1 MKREG
6 IEGAREWEG
15 LAATHYENFPVGSF
29 LVPKAKRGAFRWIYA
44 FARTA
49 DDLADEARDLA
60 GLRALRASLEMA
72 LGKEVGE
79 STAFDSLTR
88 SLAGC
93 AKEHALNPK
102 HFFHLLDAFEQ
113 DLEKNRYGDTH
124 ELFAYCR
131 LSANP
136 VGRLVLELFE
146 ERGAEAFALSDQI
159 CTGLQILNH
168 LQDIRSDYVER
179 DRIYLPGDRM
189 HALGIAEEEL
199 DQDAASPA
207 LQELIRELAQTTAGL
222 FLRGHPLCDRLR
234 GRASLEIRAIFQSA
248 ALVLE
253 RLAAGGF
260 DSLRDRPK
268 VKKGD
273 MLRVLFRALR
283 KRGPSKV
290 LRQLAEGAAPLQEQ
304 R

>member
-1 MKREG
+1 ME
-6 IEGAREWEG
+6 EWEG

-29 LVPKAKRGAFRWIYA
+29 LVPKAKRGAFKWIYA

-60 GLRALRASLEMA
+60 GLRALRASLDGA
-72 LGKEVGE
+72 LKEEAGVPM
-79 STAFDSLTR
+79 AFDSLTR
-88 SLAGC
+88 PLAC
-93 AKEHALNPK
+93 CVQEHALSPE
-102 HFFHLLDAFEQ
+102 HLHHLLDAFEQ
-113 DLEKNRYGDTH
+113 DLQKNRYGDTH

-146 ERGAEAFALSDQI
+146 ERGKEAFALSDQI
-159 CTGLQILNH
+159 CTALQILNH
-168 LQDIRSDYVER
+168 LQDIRADYVER
-179 DRIYLPGDRM
+179 NRIYLPGDRM
-189 HALGIAEEEL
+189 RALGITEEEL
-199 DQDAASPA
+199 GQDAASPA
-207 LQELIRELAQTTAGL
+207 LQALSRELSQTTAAL
-222 FLRGHPLCDRLR
+222 FVRGHPLCDRLR
-234 GRASLEIRAIFQSA
+234 GRAGLEIRAIFQSA

-253 RLAAGGF
+253 RFSAGGF
-260 DSLRDRPK
+260 DSLRERPR
-268 VKKGD
+268 VRKGD

-283 KRGPSKV
+283 KKGPSKV